1 MTRKKAA
8 VCFRGFVTYISPSKT
23 SAFQDGFLPMLN
35 GRHAA
40 TRRRALAV
48 LADNSDGCTEAIMLA
63 HGFTAEL
70 LVELVQEG
78 LASVSTERKE
88 VREPLEVIRFKI
100 TDAGRRALQ

>member
-35 GRHAA
+35 GYRAA

-48 LADNSDGCTEAIMLA
+48 LADNPDGCTEAIMLA
-63 HGFTAEL
+63 DG
-70 LVELVQEG
+70 
-78 LASVSTERKE
+78 
-88 VREPLEVIRFKI
+88 
-100 TDAGRRALQ
+100 

>member
-8 VCFRGFVTYISPSKT
+8 VCFRGSVNYISPQQD
-23 SAFQDGFLPMLN
+23 AFQDGFLPMLN
-35 GRHAA
+35 GYRAA

-48 LADNSDGCTEAIMLA
+48 LADNPDGCTEAIMLA

-70 LVELVQEG
+70 LVDLVQED

-88 VREPLEVIRFKI
+88 AREPFEVIRFKI

>member
-23 SAFQDGFLPMLN
+23 SAFQDGFPPMLN
-35 GRHAA
+35 GYHAA

-48 LADNSDGCTEAIMLA
+48 LANNPDGCTEAIMLA

-70 LVELVQEG
+70 LVELVQED

-88 VREPLEVIRFKI
+88 AREPFEVIRFKI

>member
-8 VCFRGFVTYISPSKT
+8 VCFRRSGAYVCRSKT
-23 SAFQDGFLPMLN
+23 SAFQDGFLSMLN
-35 GRHAA
+35 GYHAA
-40 TRRRALAV
+40 TRRRVLAV
-48 LADNSDGCTEAIMLA
+48 LADNPDGCTEAIMLA

-70 LVELVQEG
+70 LVELVQED

-88 VREPLEVIRFKI
+88 AREPLEVIRFKI